1 MVVVLSSSCMLLAL
15 QLLHLMLPLVSAS
28 ILQRPIHDLERL
40 TNAMTTVPE
49 AVGINL
55 PIVPAKHAD
64 FIEYVAAHPHTPMPE
79 LLQPYKAYDNELR
92 KAFAQQPEHAA
103 VQDNTGNLTPMFNT
117 EHESEVKIRARDP
130 DAESQG
136 ERDTYIM
143 PLRPDERKANGS
155 PAIVQSM
162 QGFKTNFAI
171 FSESSLADMDW
182 NNVVVAG
189 SAVVTSLLAVPE
201 KHSGSKRA
209 LRNYYHEILAP
220 ASDVDLFIYG
230 LSEEQAIDKI
240 RQIEKAVR
248 DALLV
253 ETTTIRTKNAITIAS
268 QVSLAIK
275 PLWQVLIT
283 VL

>member
-1 MVVVLSSSCMLLAL
+1 MVFLLRSSCILLTTVLL
-15 QLLHLMLPLVSAS
+15 QSIHSLARAS
-28 ILQRPIHDLERL
+28 TVQSLTPNQERL
-40 TNAMTTVPE
+40 TDNMAGVPGAIE
-49 AVGINL
+49 INL
-55 PIVPAKHAD
+55 PDVPAKHAD
-64 FIEYVAAHPHTPMPE
+64 FIEYVAAHLGTPMPE
-79 LLQPYKAYDNELR
+79 LLQPYKDYDNELR
-92 KAFAQQPEHAA
+92 KAFAQQPGHAA
-103 VQDNTGNLTPMFNT
+103 VQDDMGNLTPMFNT
-117 EHESEVKIRARDP
+117 RHESEVKIRARDP
-130 DAESQG
+130 DAETQG

-143 PLRPDERKANGS
+143 PLRPEERKANGS

-162 QGFKTNFAI
+162 QEFKTNFAI

-189 SAVVTSLLAVPE
+189 SSVVTSLLSVPE

-230 LSEEQAIDKI
+230 LSEEQALEKI

-268 QVSLAIK
+268 QVDLTFISK
-275 PLWQVLIT
+275 
-283 VL
+283 